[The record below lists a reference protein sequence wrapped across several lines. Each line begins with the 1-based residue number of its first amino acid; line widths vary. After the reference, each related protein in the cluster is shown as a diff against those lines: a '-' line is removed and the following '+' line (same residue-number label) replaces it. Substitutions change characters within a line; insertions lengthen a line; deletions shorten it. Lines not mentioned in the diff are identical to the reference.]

1 MRRCLV
7 LPALGLAAAVQI
19 LQWQP
24 SWAQAASK
32 LPKIAVLSPGDETP
46 NAMIVGLREGLTAA
60 GYIDGRTVQIEY
72 RWAQGRLDRLPALAA
87 ELASLNPDVLVAL
100 VTAASL
106 AARAATEKLPIV
118 MVGVADPVAVGL
130 IHSLA
135 RPGGNVT
142 GTATQQ
148 AEIAAK
154 QVELTRQLD
163 PGASRVSVL
172 WNPANRA
179 FQTLQLDQATLA
191 ARASGLVLHSSAAS
205 MPDEFETAF
214 KKIADQGTRTLVILG
229 DPLFTLHR
237 RALIER
243 ATLARLVTICGTRD
257 YSEAGCLLS
266 YGPSYFEASKR
277 AATYVR
283 KILDGAQPGELPV
296 EQPTKFDLIVNLK
309 TAAALALTI
318 PPTLLARADE
328 VIE

>member
-60 GYIDGRTVQIEY
+60 GYIDGRTVQVEY

-118 MVGVADPVAVGL
+118 IGVADPVAVGL

-135 RPGGNVT
+135 RPGGN
-142 GTATQQ
+142 
-148 AEIAAK
+148 
-154 QVELTRQLD
+154 
-163 PGASRVSVL
+163 
-172 WNPANRA
+172 
-179 FQTLQLDQATLA
+179 
-191 ARASGLVLHSSAAS
+191 
-205 MPDEFETAF
+205 
-214 KKIADQGTRTLVILG
+214 
-229 DPLFTLHR
+229 
-237 RALIER
+237 
-243 ATLARLVTICGTRD
+243 
-257 YSEAGCLLS
+257 
-266 YGPSYFEASKR
+266 
-277 AATYVR
+277 
-283 KILDGAQPGELPV
+283 
-296 EQPTKFDLIVNLK
+296 
-309 TAAALALTI
+309 
-318 PPTLLARADE
+318 
-328 VIE
+328 